1 MERMHMNVNRLAY
14 LFLGALIAAHASAQQ
29 SEEAAAQGGERAERA
44 ETTQASDAGDR
55 DAGASLWI
63 AHGESDNIRRSA
75 DETRGSY
82 NAAGVLVD
90 AHRAR
95 ERLTAG
101 LETDLQYRRYSLPD
115 LEDETLGA
123 LEAFADVAIVREKFD
138 WTFGDSFGQGR
149 TDPFSAVGPEN
160 RENINIFT
168 TGPEV
173 DLPLGPRTSMSLDA
187 LYGDRTYEDTKTLDA
202 TSMAYELGVFRETG
216 PVNRIGLFVSNNDV
230 EYDVGTLSYD
240 IVSAGVRYERTL
252 ATGEVLA
259 EVGRNELRMNGTTED
274 GPRLNFAWRRGI
286 GAHSRLSLSATREFT
301 DSSAMF
307 ALTAEAPPS
316 VSDPENAVLAPD
328 AMEQKRI
335 ELFYELEGAK
345 SRMSIGLAA
354 NEDRFRLDPTLDND
368 SASARLELER
378 RIGTRLTI
386 GIAAENVRRDFV
398 DRLGEDGERLTEF
411 TLDHRIGRR
420 LTFEAIAGTYSR
432 RAADSFDETRY
443 QVGLSFRPAR

>member
-1 MERMHMNVNRLAY
+1 LAG
-14 LFLGALIAAHASAQQ
+14 LLLGVLIAAHAAAQQ
-29 SEEAAAQGGERAERA
+29 NEEPAEPGGGPAGRTESTRAADGGE
-44 ETTQASDAGDR
+44 R
-55 DAGASLWI
+55 DAGASLWV

-90 AHRAR
+90 ALRAR
-95 ERLTAG
+95 ERLSAG
-101 LETDLQYRRYSLPD
+101 IETDLQYRRYSLPD
-115 LEDETLGA
+115 LEDEALGA
-123 LEAFADVAIVREKFD
+123 LEAFADVAVVRQRFD

-168 TGPEV
+168 TGPAV
-173 DLPLGPRTSMSLDA
+173 DLPLGPRTSMSMDA

-202 TSMAYELGVFRETG
+202 TSMAYEVGVFRETG
-216 PVNRIGLFVSNNDV
+216 PVNRVGVFVSSNDV
-230 EYDVGTLSYD
+230 EYDTGTLSYD
-240 IVSAGVRYERTL
+240 IVSAGVRYTRTL

-274 GPRLNFAWRRGI
+274 GPRLNFAWRRAV
-286 GAHSRLSLSATREFT
+286 GAHSRLSFSASQEFT

-316 VSDPENAVLAPD
+316 VADPENAVLAPD
-328 AMEQKRI
+328 AMEQKRV
-335 ELFYELEGAK
+335 ELFYEIQGAK
-345 SRMSIGLAA
+345 TRMSIGLAA
-354 NEDRFRLDPTLDND
+354 NEDRFRIDPTLDND
-368 SASARLELER
+368 SASARLEVER
-378 RIGTRLTI
+378 TIGTRLTI
-386 GIAAENVRRDFV
+386 GIAGETVERDFV
-398 DRLGEDGERLTEF
+398 DRIGEDGERLTEL
-411 TLDHRIGRR
+411 TLDHQIGKR
-420 LTFEAIAGTYSR
+420 LTFEVIAGTYSR